1 MTVRCDIARRIRI
14 LVLAYSFEIREV
26 GEVGGVGRNDRGSIA
41 MTYTTGEGG
50 GGGLYLRAGEAMAEI
65 NFSLTYDAS

>member
-50 GGGLYLRAGEAMAEI
+50 GGLYLRAGEAMAEI